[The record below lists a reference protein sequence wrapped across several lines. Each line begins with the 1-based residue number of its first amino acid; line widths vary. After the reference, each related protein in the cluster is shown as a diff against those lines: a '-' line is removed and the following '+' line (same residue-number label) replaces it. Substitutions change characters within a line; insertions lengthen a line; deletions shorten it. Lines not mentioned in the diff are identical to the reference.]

1 MDFILA
7 QSGTLLF
14 IKRLLIIAL
23 IAIVFVITSEMHQ
36 ENISVICYLSYIYI
50 RLAYNKY
57 IVGNLY
63 YIIIMNLGRKKIQ
76 KAASTSPWAVLIVPK
91 FASLSASIYYLYYQ
105 INLINNLVACIGMM
119 DWYF

>member
-105 INLINNLVACIGMM
+105 IILINNLVACIGMM